1 MGKIEIKNLI
11 KNYGDIQAVSDFSF
25 TFESGR
31 KYAIIGQE
39 GAGKSTL
46 LNVISG
52 LESYD
57 CGSVM
62 IDGSE
67 RNLLL
72 PCDVKMTY
80 IMSSPLFFEH
90 KSILFNMEYLCK
102 VCGKSFTRE
111 ELICLIEEHNFEPK
125 EKVKKLTYLE
135 KLMLSILRAKIKN
148 SDFVIVDLDEN
159 IEKVDFKSGAFQEMI
174 SWLKNYSGTVIVAE
188 NGVNFASNFTSEILF
203 LNFGVFK
210 GEISLEKELENPT
223 SFFTYKCALQKYGE
237 LQKEKNVEVEKLMCG
252 MAITSSNLTPLEQKE
267 LEKILM
273 KKNNFNVG
281 DKLEILKMGDY
292 FFEKIG
298 GKILN

>member
-11 KNYGDIQAVSDFSF
+11 KNYGDIQAVSDFSYV
-25 TFESGR
+25 FESNG

-72 PCDVKMTY
+72 PRDVKMTY
-80 IMSSPLFFEH
+80 IMSSPLFFES

-102 VCGKSFTRE
+102 VCSKSFTRE
-111 ELICLIEEHNFEPK
+111 ELVCLIEEHNFDPK

-148 SDFVIVDLDEN
+148 SDFVIVDLDKNLEN
-159 IEKVDFKSGAFQEMI
+159 IDFKSGAFQELVL
-174 SWLKNYSGTVIVAE
+174 WLKNYPGMVIVVE
-188 NGVNFASNFTSEILF
+188 NGVNFASNFTQEILF
-203 LNFGVFK
+203 LNFGVLK
-210 GEISLEKELENPT
+210 GKISLQNELLNPT
-223 SFFTYKCALQKYGE
+223 SFFTYKCALQKYGKLE
-237 LQKEKNVEVEKLMCG
+237 KEKNVEVEKLMCG
-252 MAITSSNLTPLEQKE
+252 MAITSSNLSPSEQKE

-281 DKLEILKMGDY
+281 DKLEILKIGEY